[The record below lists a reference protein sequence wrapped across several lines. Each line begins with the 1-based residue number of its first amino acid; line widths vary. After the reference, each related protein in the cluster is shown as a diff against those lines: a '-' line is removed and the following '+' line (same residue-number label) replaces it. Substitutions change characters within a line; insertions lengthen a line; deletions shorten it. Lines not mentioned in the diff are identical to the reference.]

1 MPCSAQPRCGL
12 APHPTHHQHCHLE
25 PGPWRPHGCNEC
37 PGVLLGVVALHG
49 AQALLP
55 VVAPCKRE
63 VTGPA
68 FRGTRPPLAWH
79 PCPGSPAAMSLPL
92 SSAVPSPER
101 AYCMGDMGFS
111 MRSLGCSSKLRLFSS
126 RGVLEGELWGLLRP
140 CRKMTH
146 STPSSTARHKYVLPA
161 GTAHRHPQHGAT
173 GGVTE
178 LDAKWTLLVVPLP
191 SAAQKLHFFRL
202 LVSKVLVI
210 DNYALGTKRVLEG
223 CTKAT

>member
-1 MPCSAQPRCGL
+1 MSHRP

-25 PGPWRPHGCNEC
+25 PGPRCPHGRDER

-63 VTGPA
+63 VTGPM
-68 FRGTRPPLAWH
+68 FRGTSPPSSPVPLAQC
-79 PCPGSPAAMSLPL
+79 PRPGSPAAMSLPC

-101 AYCMGDMGFS
+101 AYCMGHMGLS

-140 CRKMTH
+140 CRKITH
-146 STPSSTARHKYVLPA
+146 STPSSTARHRYVLPA
-161 GTAHRHPQHGAT
+161 GTAHRHRQQGAT
-173 GGVTE
+173 SRGTE
-178 LDAKWTLLVVPLP
+178 LGAKRALLAVPLP
-191 SAAQKLHFFRL
+191 LAAWKLPFFQ
-202 LVSKVLVI
+202 VTGSK
-210 DNYALGTKRVLEG
+210 
-223 CTKAT
+223 C